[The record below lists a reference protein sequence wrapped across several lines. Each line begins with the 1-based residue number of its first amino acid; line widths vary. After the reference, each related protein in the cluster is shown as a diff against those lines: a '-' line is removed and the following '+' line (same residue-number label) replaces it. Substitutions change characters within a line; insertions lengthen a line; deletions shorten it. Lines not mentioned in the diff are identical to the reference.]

1 MAEADKEEEKW
12 FRVCLNTIVRAG
24 EQLDSERL
32 RILPMGSRV
41 CVVEAAKNNGRRV
54 RIKSP
59 IQGWCSMSSSN
70 GDTILAPIED
80 PNEVPNTPKSISAK
94 VNALQQRRDRTQQL
108 LEKAEKDEKVKG
120 KVNENELRREVR
132 HLERRVREA
141 ELQQAE
147 RNKVLMKN
155 AEQSAGKYENN
166 QIVIC
171 DGGVVGVVR
180 FQGTSDT
187 GEAIVGL
194 EVQEDS
200 GDCDGTY
207 KKDKGGKGDRNF
219 EVKPN
224 AGLYVSQ
231 ESIKNTLSPIV
242 ILSKLESTINELAIT
257 RNKLFQLTERVEEAN
272 KAGAGIE
279 LDFNE
284 AA

>member
-32 RILPMGSRV
+32 RILPMGSLV

-120 KVNENELRREVR
+120 KVNESELRREVR

-194 EVQEDS
+194 EVQEGS

-231 ESIKNTLSPIV
+231 ESIKNTLSPIT
-242 ILSKLESTINELAIT
+242 ILSKLESNINELAIT
-257 RNKLFQLTERVEEAN
+257 RNHLFQLTKRVEAAN
-272 KAGAGIE
+272 EKGAGIE

>member
-120 KVNENELRREVR
+120 KVNESELRREVR

-194 EVQEDS
+194 EVQEGS

-242 ILSKLESTINELAIT
+242 ILSKLEYTINELAIT

>member
-41 CVVEAAKNNGRRV
+41 CVVESAKNNGRRV

-141 ELQQAE
+141 ELQQQE
-147 RNKVLMKN
+147 RNKVLINN
-155 AEQSAGKYENN
+155 AEQSGGKYENN

-187 GEAIVGL
+187 GELIVGL
-194 EVQEDS
+194 EVQEGS

-207 KKDKGGKGDRNF
+207 KKDKGGDAKRNF

-224 AGLYVSQ
+224 AGLYRSP
-231 ESIKNTLSPIV
+231 EAIKSTLSPIV
-242 ILSKLESTINELAIT
+242 ILSKLEYTINELAIT
-257 RNKLFQLTERVEEAN
+257 RNKLFQLMSRVEEAN

>member
-194 EVQEDS
+194 EVQEGS

-242 ILSKLESTINELAIT
+242 ILSKLEYTINELAIT